1 LNESRNTPIAEAQA
15 MGAMALFGEK
25 YGETVRVI
33 QFGTSTELCGG
44 THVHATGEIG
54 MVRIVS
60 ETSIAA
66 GVRRLEAITAKGVEN
81 LLDVQQDTISEARE
95 LLNNT
100 PDLLNAIKKSVDEN
114 NELKKQLEGFM
125 HEKIIAMRDK
135 LIAEAKTVNGIK
147 TIQYQSGLSGDA
159 IKTLAFQIRNLIH
172 EKLFFV
178 AGSVHEG
185 KPLLT
190 VLLSDDLVAGGMNAV
205 NIAREAA
212 KEIQGGGG
220 GQPFF
225 ATAGGKNTDG
235 IQRAIEKAL
244 ESVS

>member
-1 LNESRNTPIAEAQA
+1 
-15 MGAMALFGEK
+15 MALFGEK
-25 YGETVRVI
+25 YGETVRVV

-54 MVRIVS
+54 LVRIVS

-66 GVRRLEAITAKGVEN
+66 GVRRLEAITAKGVEE
-81 LLDVQQDTISEARE
+81 LLDVQQDTIVEARE

-114 NELKKQLEGFM
+114 NELKKQLEVFM
-125 HEKIIAMRDK
+125 HEKIMSLRDK
-135 LIAEAKTVNGIK
+135 LVNEATMVNGIK
-147 TIQYQSGLSGDA
+147 IISYQSDLSADA
-159 IKTLAFQIRNLIH
+159 IKTLAFQIRNVVT

-185 KPLLT
+185 KPSIT
-190 VLLSDDLVAGGMNAV
+190 VLLSDDLVAGGLNAV
-205 NIAREAA
+205 NIARDAA

-225 ATAGGKNTDG
+225 ASAGGKNAAG
-235 IQRAIEKAL
+235 IQKAVGKAL
-244 ESVS
+244 EAIH